1 MVGNLFLDEI
11 NYSKWRIMEPIHW
24 YPGHMAKAKRQ
35 LTELIRYLDTIIE
48 VRDARIPLA
57 SFNSDLEDLLRR
69 RPRLVV
75 LNKSDLADPAVTM
88 LWAQWFQKQA
98 TPVVVVNGKNGQG
111 VESIWRK
118 LNDVSQFAHA
128 GASSGNIKKIRRVGV
143 VGIPNVGKS
152 SILNRLLGTS
162 AAKTGNLPGIT
173 RGKQWVKRN
182 GIEILDTPGLLPPKI
197 DDPEDGIKLAL
208 TGAIREEI
216 IPLEDLALLIIG
228 KYGTV
233 VLGKEKAL
241 PELSESELLGR
252 FAVKNGFLT
261 KGGTPDLSRAASRL
275 LKEFRDGRLGR
286 FSLESPP
293 PEPAGVSL

>member
-1 MVGNLFLDEI
+1 
-11 NYSKWRIMEPIHW
+11 METIQW

-35 LTELIRYLDTIIE
+35 LTDLVRYLDTIIE

-57 SFNSDLEDLLRR
+57 SFNNNLEDLLRR

-75 LNKSDLADPAVTM
+75 LNKSDLADSAVTT
-88 LWAQWFQKQA
+88 LWTQWFQKQA
-98 TPVVVVNGKNGQG
+98 IPVVVVNGKNGQG

-118 LNDVSQFAHA
+118 LTEISQS
-128 GASSGNIKKIRRVGV
+128 ASGPAKKIKRVGV

-152 SILNRLLGTS
+152 SILNRLLGTG

-197 DDPEDGIKLAL
+197 DDPEAGIHLAL

-216 IPLEDLALLIIG
+216 IPTEDLALLLIE
-228 KYGTV
+228 KYGAQ
-233 VLGKEKAL
+233 VLGQAEAL
-241 PELSESELLGR
+241 PGLPEVEQLGR
-252 FAVKNGFLT
+252 FAVKNGFLG
-261 KGGTPDLSRAASRL
+261 KGGTPDLSRAAARL
-275 LKEFRDGRLGR
+275 LKEFRDGHLGR

-293 PEPAGVSL
+293 SESAETRKS

>member
-1 MVGNLFLDEI
+1 
-11 NYSKWRIMEPIHW
+11 MEPIHW

-35 LTELIRYLDTIIE
+35 LMELVRYLDTIIE

-57 SFNSDLEDLLRR
+57 SFNSDLEDLFRR

-75 LNKSDLADPAVTM
+75 LNKSDLADPEITA
-88 LWAQWFQKQA
+88 LWTQWFQERKI
-98 TPVVVVNGKNGQG
+98 PVVAVNGKNGQG
-111 VESIWRK
+111 VESIWGK
-118 LNDVSQFAHA
+118 LIEINQLAH
-128 GASSGNIKKIRRVGV
+128 SGKVKKIRRVGV

-152 SILNRLLGTS
+152 SILNRLLRTG

-182 GIEILDTPGLLPPKI
+182 GVEILDTPGLLPPKI
-197 DDPEDGIKLAL
+197 ENPEDGIKLAL

-216 IPLEDLALLIIG
+216 MPVEDLALLLI
-228 KYGTV
+228 KRYGAQV
-233 VLGKEKAL
+233 MGQDVAL
-241 PELSESELLGR
+241 QGLSDAGQLGR
-252 FAVKNGFLT
+252 YAVKNGFLG
-261 KGGTPDLSRAASRL
+261 KGGTPDLDRAAARL

-293 PEPAGVSL
+293 TKIT